1 MDLTTGKPLWP
12 HIGGEIKPYPQLE
25 KDIACEVLVI
35 GSGMSGAMSAYMLT
49 KAGFDTVLVDSREIA
64 GGSTMANTGLIQF
77 FNDKTLTSCIH
88 TYGEENGVAFY
99 KLCEEAVRKLG
110 RICEEEGIDAQ
121 FQPRESLY
129 LASNEADLP
138 MLEEEYRTLSR
149 YGFKVKYLNPG
160 DITDKFPFT
169 KPGAI
174 LASGDAAINP
184 YACVNGLIDVS
195 AARGMRVYARTEI
208 DSRLETEGGSVF
220 YTKERRRIR
229 AKYAVYSTG
238 YETQEMKRNRNA
250 KLLASYA
257 IASQPLGEFPGWYKE
272 CMIWE
277 TARPYLYMRTTADG
291 RVIVGGEDE
300 DMLSGEERIN
310 RLAVKKDILLDK
322 ARALFPELDLQAEFA
337 WAAVFGETHDGYP
350 LIGAQ
355 DGFPNSVFSLV
366 YGGNGTVYS
375 VLGAEMIVNR
385 LKGLKHPGDRL
396 FRFDRP
402 RHTPPAKRLQHIS
415 QEKISAS

>member
-1 MDLTTGKPLWP
+1 MDLITGNPLWP
-12 HIGGEIKPYPQLE
+12 HTSNEEKQFPRLE
-25 KDIACEVLVI
+25 EDIECEVLVI

-88 TYGEENGVAFY
+88 TYGEENGTAFY
-99 KLCEEAVRKLG
+99 RLCEEAVRTLG

-121 FQPRESLY
+121 FQRRESLY
-129 LASNEADLP
+129 MASTEADVP
-138 MLEEEYRTLSR
+138 MLEEEYRTLNK
-149 YGFKVKYLNPG
+149 YGFEVEYLRSS
-160 DITDKFPFT
+160 DIADKFSFT

-174 LASGDAAINP
+174 LAYGDAAINP
-184 YACVNGLIDVS
+184 YACVNGLIEVS
-195 AARGMRVYARTEI
+195 AARGMRVFARTEI
-208 DSRLETEGGSVF
+208 DSRLETANGTLF
-220 YTKERRRIR
+220 YTKERRRIG

-238 YETQEMKRNRNA
+238 YETQAMKRNRNA
-250 KLLASYA
+250 KLLTSYA
-257 IASQPLGEFPGWYKE
+257 IATQPVGEFPGWYKE

-277 TARPYLYMRTTADG
+277 TARPYLYMRTTVDG
-291 RVIVGGEDE
+291 RIIVGGEDE
-300 DMLSGEERIN
+300 DLLPEEERIN
-310 RLAVKKDILLDK
+310 RLMVKTDILLDK
-322 ARALFPELDLQAEFA
+322 AKALFPELELRVEFA

-350 LIGAQ
+350 LIGVQ
-355 DGFPNSVFSLV
+355 DGFPNSMFSLV

-385 LKGLKHPGDRL
+385 LQGLPHPGERL

-402 RHTPPAKRLQHIS
+402 RHTPPASEVKQVG
-415 QEKISAS
+415 